1 MNQRNGVRRS
11 FLYPSE
17 HENNPGFPFLAVI
30 RVPVPDSLYKPVIF
44 GLVMGDIS
52 AQVKY
57 RQIDKAGNHE
67 IEYVNDT
74 PCTSISVIEGVD
86 TFKLVVNDSH
96 LDQWI
101 EIAHAFVV
109 DKLLKIFGSI
119 IFSVWP
125 GTQTSAF
132 SDLKI
137 A

>member
-57 RQIDKAGNHE
+57 RQIDKAGNVTIHSRP
-67 IEYVNDT
+67 VGM
-74 PCTSISVIEGVD
+74 TSQAGISPLPDRV
-86 TFKLVVNDSH
+86 
-96 LDQWI
+96 
-101 EIAHAFVV
+101 
-109 DKLLKIFGSI
+109 
-119 IFSVWP
+119 
-125 GTQTSAF
+125 
-132 SDLKI
+132 
-137 A
+137 